1 MLDNCNKSVDK
12 CSLLRYNIN
21 MESKRNTEQKRIIM
35 NALMQADHP
44 TASELYERIREDNPH
59 LSRATVFRVLG
70 QFADD
75 GVVRRLNLLGSDTRF
90 DARTA
95 PHAHCH
101 CVRCG
106 RVTDVFAEDFAPV
119 MNSDG
124 VAGYKVLSTE
134 IEFSG
139 ICPDCLGTDN

>member
-1 MLDNCNKSVDK
+1 
-12 CSLLRYNIN
+12 
-21 MESKRNTEQKRIIM
+21 MENKRNTEQKRIILE
-35 NALMQADHP
+35 ALMHADHP
-44 TASELYERIREDNPH
+44 TASELYESIRDENPR

-106 RVTDVFAEDFAPV
+106 RLTDVFEGDFVPLF
-119 MNSDG
+119 SCG
-124 VAGYKVLSTE
+124 EVAGYAVLSAE
-134 IEFSG
+134 VEFSG
-139 ICPDCLGTDN
+139 LCPVCRGAEN

>member
-1 MLDNCNKSVDK
+1 
-12 CSLLRYNIN
+12 
-21 MESKRNTEQKRIIM
+21 MENKRNTEQKRIILD
-35 NALMQADHP
+35 ALMHADHP
-44 TASELYERIREDNPH
+44 TASELYESIRDENPR

-106 RVTDVFAEDFAPV
+106 RVTDVETVNISEPSEMGKVETTDLMFGGVCRECLNKNAE
-119 MNSDG
+119 
-124 VAGYKVLSTE
+124 
-134 IEFSG
+134 
-139 ICPDCLGTDN
+139 

>member
-1 MLDNCNKSVDK
+1 
-12 CSLLRYNIN
+12 
-21 MESKRNTEQKRIIM
+21 MENKRNTEQKRVILS
-35 NALMQADHP
+35 ALMQADHP
-44 TASELYERIREDNPH
+44 TASELYENIRLTNPH

-75 GVVRRLNLLGSDTRF
+75 GVIRRLNLLGSDTRF

-106 RVTDVFAEDFAPV
+106 RVSDVFEGDFVPLFS
-119 MNSDG
+119 SDE
-124 VAGYKVLSTE
+124 VAGYKILSTE
-134 IEFSG
+134 IEFNG
-139 ICPDCLGTDN
+139 ICPDCLKQDN

>member
-1 MLDNCNKSVDK
+1 
-12 CSLLRYNIN
+12 
-21 MESKRNTEQKRIIM
+21 MENKRNTEQKRVIYS
-35 NALMQADHP
+35 ALMLADHP
-44 TASELYERIREDNPH
+44 TASELYEAIRGENPH

-75 GVVRRLNLLGSDTRF
+75 GLVRRLNLLGSDTRF

-106 RVTDVFAEDFAPV
+106 KVTDVFGQNISGLLGEAEAE
-119 MNSDG
+119 
-124 VAGYKVLSTE
+124 GYRVLSTE

-139 ICPDCLGTDN
+139 ICPACLGKDN

>member
-1 MLDNCNKSVDK
+1 
-12 CSLLRYNIN
+12 
-21 MESKRNTEQKRIIM
+21 MENKRNTEQKRIIY
-35 NALMQADHP
+35 NALMLADHP
-44 TASELYERIREDNPH
+44 TASELYEKIREDNPH

-70 QFADD
+70 QFAED
-75 GVVRRLNLLGSDTRF
+75 GVVRKLNLLGSDTRF

-106 RVTDVFAEDFAPV
+106 RVTDVLAEDFVPV

-139 ICPDCLGTDN
+139 ICPGCLGTDN

>member
-1 MLDNCNKSVDK
+1 
-12 CSLLRYNIN
+12 
-21 MESKRNTEQKRIIM
+21 MENKRNTEQKRIILD
-35 NALMQADHP
+35 ALMQADHP
-44 TASELYERIREDNPH
+44 TASELYEQIKGDNPR

-90 DARTA
+90 DARTT

-101 CVRCG
+101 CLHCG
-106 RVTDVFAEDFAPV
+106 KVIDIFEGDFSPVLHTD
-119 MNSDG
+119 MIDG
-124 VAGYKVLSTE
+124 FKILSTE

-139 ICPDCLGTDN
+139 ICRQCLSKEN

>member
-1 MLDNCNKSVDK
+1 
-12 CSLLRYNIN
+12 
-21 MESKRNTEQKRIIM
+21 MENKRNTEQKRIILS
-35 NALMQADHP
+35 ALMQADHP
-44 TASELYERIREDNPH
+44 TASELYESIREDNPH

-90 DARTA
+90 DARTT

-106 RVTDVFAEDFAPV
+106 RVTDVFEGDFTPALGMAEI
-119 MNSDG
+119 
-124 VAGYKVLSTE
+124 AGYKIYSAE
-134 IEFSG
+134 IEFNG
-139 ICPDCLGTDN
+139 ICPDCARQDN

>member
-1 MLDNCNKSVDK
+1 
-12 CSLLRYNIN
+12 
-21 MESKRNTEQKRIIM
+21 MENKRNTEQKRIIY
-35 NALMQADHP
+35 NALMLADHP
-44 TASELYERIREDNPH
+44 TASELYEKIREDNPR

-70 QFADD
+70 QFAED
-75 GVVRRLNLLGSDTRF
+75 GVVRKLNLLGSDTRF

-106 RVTDVFAEDFAPV
+106 RVTDVFAEDFVPV

>member
-1 MLDNCNKSVDK
+1 M
-12 CSLLRYNIN
+12 LLRYNIN
-21 MESKRNTEQKRIIM
+21 MENKRNTEQKRVILS
-35 NALMQADHP
+35 ALMQADHP
-44 TASELYERIREDNPH
+44 TASELYENIRLTNPH

-75 GVVRRLNLLGSDTRF
+75 GVIRRLNLLGSDTRF

-106 RVTDVFAEDFAPV
+106 RVSDVFEGDFVPLFS
-119 MNSDG
+119 SDE
-124 VAGYKVLSTE
+124 VAGYKILSTE
-134 IEFSG
+134 IEFNG
-139 ICPDCLGTDN
+139 ICPGCLKQDN

>member
-1 MLDNCNKSVDK
+1 
-12 CSLLRYNIN
+12 
-21 MESKRNTEQKRIIM
+21 MENKRNTEQKRIILD
-35 NALMQADHP
+35 ALMRADHP
-44 TASELYERIREDNPH
+44 TASELYEQIKGDNPR

-75 GVVRRLNLLGSDTRF
+75 GVVRKLNLLGSDTRF

-106 RVTDVFAEDFAPV
+106 RVTDIFECDFASANV
-119 MNSDG
+119 LHIDEIDG
-124 VAGYKVLSTE
+124 FKILSTE
-134 IEFSG
+134 IEFNG
-139 ICPDCLGTDN
+139 VCPQCLSKDN

>member
-1 MLDNCNKSVDK
+1 
-12 CSLLRYNIN
+12 
-21 MESKRNTEQKRIIM
+21 MENKRNTEQKRIILG
-35 NALMQADHP
+35 ALAAADHP
-44 TASELYERIREDNPH
+44 TASELYESVRLKNPRI
-59 LSRATVFRVLG
+59 SRATVFRVLG

-101 CVRCG
+101 CIRCG
-106 RVTDVFAEDFAPV
+106 RVTDVFGGGFEEALAV
-119 MNSDG
+119 SHI
-124 VAGYKVLSTE
+124 AGYKVFSSE

-139 ICPDCLGTDN
+139 LCPDCLAAEGEGDNRYI

>member
-1 MLDNCNKSVDK
+1 
-12 CSLLRYNIN
+12 
-21 MESKRNTEQKRIIM
+21 MENKRNTEQKRIIY
-35 NALMQADHP
+35 NALMLADHP
-44 TASELYERIREDNPH
+44 TASELYESIREENPH

-106 RVTDVFAEDFAPV
+106 RVTDVFDENIAGMLGAVDC
-119 MNSDG
+119 
-124 VAGYKVLSTE
+124 AGYKILSTE
-134 IEFSG
+134 VEFSG
-139 ICPDCLGTDN
+139 VCPQCLNKDN